1 MAKIKLKTGDKVKV
15 ITGKHRGT
23 IDYISRLDPKEKA
36 VYLKKVSRKK
46 YDKSTPDSKKKSE
59 LKEIMTPIH
68 ISNVTYWLEDKKKTT
83 KIGFQE
89 TEKEK
94 DGKVEKIRVR
104 VARKFKDKK
113 GNNILID

>member
-23 IDYISRLDPKEKA
+23 IDYISRLDPKKQV

-59 LKEIMTPIH
+59 LKEIMNPLH
-68 ISNVTYWLEDKKKTT
+68 ISNVAY
-83 KIGFQE
+83 
-89 TEKEK
+89 
-94 DGKVEKIRVR
+94 
-104 VARKFKDKK
+104 
-113 GNNILID
+113 